1 MTVAMPKL
9 TAKQKLIHAWGK
21 VRRFYYGIFRQDYIE
36 RSHARRRGE
45 CLRCGACCKLM
56 VPCRYLNESNGMPAC
71 TKHDVKYKNCRIF
84 PIDEADLADRDI
96 IAPDTKCGYY
106 FLPKTKHREKGTAP

>member
-1 MTVAMPKL
+1 MPKL
-9 TAKQKLIHAWGK
+9 TLTQKLIHAWGK
-21 VRRFYYGIFRQDYIE
+21 VRRFYYGIFCQDYVR
-36 RSHARRRGE
+36 RSHARRRGH

-56 VPCRYLNESNGMPAC
+56 FLCGHLDTGTDPPSC
-71 TKHDVKYKNCRIF
+71 TLHDVKYKNCRIF

-106 FLPKTKHREKGTAP
+106 FVPKKGRRD